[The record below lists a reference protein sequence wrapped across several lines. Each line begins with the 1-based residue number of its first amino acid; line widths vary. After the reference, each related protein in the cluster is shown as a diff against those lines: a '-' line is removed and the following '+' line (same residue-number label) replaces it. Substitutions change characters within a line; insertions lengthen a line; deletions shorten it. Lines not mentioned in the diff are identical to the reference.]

1 MPVKMEL
8 ASTGPHESVRTDYL
22 TVTFRFQDEDQEQ
35 DLLAYFHDLAEK
47 VLPAGG
53 FRPTRAGRHYALV
66 YQHDSGVTVETSP
79 PSSVRS
85 THGSMSVTLSG
96 AVWGAL
102 DAWERSCLI
111 RDIRQWPGYYHCTRW
126 DPQITVLDPPIT
138 VAQVVEEVEA
148 GRLWATGFSQQNP
161 WGHRK
166 ADGSFTSPPTQ
177 YFGSPSSSIRLRV
190 YDHGAAHSWGIPS
203 LRVEVQIRKRYATDH
218 FNRLAARCIAE
229 RETPPLLVT
238 AEETSVK
245 DALVQHADFRDT
257 SRWEG
262 RQRPTKWRQT
272 APKSPWWDEM
282 LQHRGDPAALSHKPK
297 VTLDRARVACI
308 NQYGRKL
315 AMNFLFEIVCGK
327 ENGAHAQKMFFL
339 DCCGQLRPEDLL
351 ELLALVPEE
360 SKDAMRRL
368 FHHAVDQAEDW
379 GEFEVEKS

>member
-22 TVTFRFQDEDQEQ
+22 TVTFRFKTDEQEQ

-47 VLPAGG
+47 VLPSGG

-79 PSSVRS
+79 PSSGRS

-96 AVWGAL
+96 GLWGAL

-161 WGHRK
+161 WGQRK
-166 ADGSFTSPPTQ
+166 ADGSFVSSPTQ
-177 YFGSPSSSIRLRV
+177 YFGSPASSIRLRI
-190 YDHGAAHSWGIPS
+190 YDHGAVHSWAIPS

-238 AEETSVK
+238 AEELSVK

-272 APKSPWWDEM
+272 APKSPWWDEI
-282 LQHRGDPAALSHKPK
+282 LQHRGDPAQLSHKPA
-297 VTLDRARVACI
+297 VTLERAEAACKI
-308 NQYGRKL
+308 QYGRKL
-315 AMNFLFEIVCGK
+315 SMGWLVQMVKARSSWKLVMFRFLLECGEHLK
-327 ENGAHAQKMFFL
+327 P
-339 DCCGQLRPEDLL
+339 DDLL
-351 ELLALVPEE
+351 ELLAYCEGEE
-360 SKDAMRRL
+360 EKTEMRQL
-368 FHHAVDQAEDW
+368 FHRLSDDAEAWAEEADL
-379 GEFEVEKS
+379 G